1 MRVVSEPVTTGD
13 GDAEIVAD
21 ERMPAQPVAVVL
33 GRARIVDYGVV
44 SRPRARDRRCVAL
57 ELVGGGVAN
66 GYFLVHAPRPPI
78 EAADQRVLNRRSFAG
93 IGEAA

>member
-1 MRVVSEPVTTGD
+1 M
-13 GDAEIVAD
+13 
-21 ERMPAQPVAVVL
+21 
-33 GRARIVDYGVV
+33 
-44 SRPRARDRRCVAL
+44 SRPRALYSRCAAL

-78 EAADQRVLNRRSFAG
+78 ETSIEAADQRALNRRSCAG